1 MSDPFADDTLKQRLR
16 ELRHLALDLDG
27 TLYLGETRFDFTP
40 GFLQQLRQ
48 VGVGHTFFTNNSSK
62 SDRQYLVKLKGMG
75 IDARLEDIY
84 SSTHATID
92 HLRGNFPG
100 ARRLFVLG
108 TRGLH
113 EQFTEAG
120 YTVCDSD
127 PEVVVIGFDTDL
139 VYRRLARAAWWI
151 QQGKPYLATH
161 PDLTCPTDQSLV
173 LPDCGA
179 ICRLLDAATG
189 RRPDAVLG
197 KPNVTMLDGL
207 RQHLGLERSQMA
219 IVGDRLCTDMA
230 MARRAGVM
238 GVLVLSGEARLQDL
252 EEIPDRPDLVVAHA
266 GVLGQLLAEAH
277 RQRRPGS

>member
-75 IDARLEDIY
+75 IDAGLEDIY

-92 HLRGNFPG
+92 HLRSDFPG

-139 VYRRLARAAWWI
+139 VYQRLARAAWWI

-207 RQHLGLERSQMA
+207 RQRLGLERSQMA